1 MDALR
6 LLSALVIFSIW
17 ASCTSA
23 EHTPNYQRA
32 LAATASEFPR
42 LDFIWANAEG
52 DLDGDG
58 LPDLALVLTGNR
70 GADGL
75 REERL
80 IVLVGK
86 PDGSYKILSVS
97 DEFCHVRKFYNL
109 STSPRGGSFEV
120 EGFSSEDA
128 SHSDSFTLKFRYNV
142 NLNDFELVGRED
154 RSKNDDEG
162 SSYRVS
168 INYLTG
174 VAIQT
179 RHLGTNYIERR
190 YTADGTEEIVQHSR
204 RSSKHKEVKTEFNST
219 VLFRL
224 QGFDCSKYLHDDPA
238 AILPIHI
245 DEDFK
250 VQRNWE

>member
-6 LLSALVIFSIW
+6 LLSALVVFSIW
-17 ASCTSA
+17 ASCASA
-23 EHTPNYQRA
+23 EYTPKYQRA
-32 LAATASEFPR
+32 LAATAPEFPH

-58 LPDLALVLTGNR
+58 LPDLVLVLTGNR
-70 GADGL
+70 GADGA
-75 REERL
+75 RDERL
-80 IVLVGK
+80 IVLAGK

-97 DEFCHVRKFYNL
+97 DEFCSTRKFYDL
-109 STSPRGGSFEV
+109 STSPQGRSFEV
-120 EGFSSEDA
+120 EGVSSGDA

-154 RSKNDDEG
+154 RSTNYDED
-162 SSYRVS
+162 STYRVS

-179 RHLGTNYIERR
+179 RQLGKNYIERR
-190 YTADGTEEIVQHSR
+190 ITDDGTEEVVKYSR
-204 RSSKHKEVKTEFNST
+204 RSSKHKEVKTKFNST

-224 QGFDCSKYLHDDPA
+224 QGFDCSRYVDEDPA
-238 AILPIHI
+238 ANLPLRI
-245 DEDFK
+245 DEDFN
-250 VQRNWE
+250 VQRK

>member
-1 MDALR
+1 MEALR

-17 ASCTSA
+17 ASCASA
-23 EHTPNYQRA
+23 EYTPKYQSA
-32 LAATASEFPR
+32 LAATAAEFPH

-70 GADGL
+70 GADGP

-109 STSPRGGSFEV
+109 STSQLGSSFEV
-120 EGFSSEDA
+120 EGVSSGDA

-142 NLNDFELVGRED
+142 NFNDFELVGRED
-154 RSKNDDEG
+154 RSTNYDED

-168 INYLTG
+168 INYLTA

-179 RHLGTNYIERR
+179 RHLGKNYIERR

-204 RSSKHKEVKTEFNST
+204 RSSKHKEVKTEFNGT

-224 QGFDCSKYLHDDPA
+224 QGFDCSRYLDEDPA

-250 VQRNWE
+250 VQRK

>member
-142 NLNDFELVGRED
+142 NLNDFELIGDFLDFGVGQVRADNIECFVAFVIRTHLLLPLGKARGFLTPSREPFGD
-154 RSKNDDEG
+154 
-162 SSYRVS
+162 
-168 INYLTG
+168 
-174 VAIQT
+174 
-179 RHLGTNYIERR
+179 
-190 YTADGTEEIVQHSR
+190 
-204 RSSKHKEVKTEFNST
+204 
-219 VLFRL
+219 
-224 QGFDCSKYLHDDPA
+224 
-238 AILPIHI
+238 
-245 DEDFK
+245 
-250 VQRNWE
+250 